1 MPVNQPSIPQFRRVQ
16 VTADAVVS
24 ATPTTLWGVAVYAAH
39 ADWRIELTD
48 AGDSTGTNVLELGG
62 EAEGGQ
68 TYFDFTGVGGIEF
81 PNVGIFAD
89 VTITGAIMTFWVS

>member
-1 MPVNQPSIPQFRRVQ
+1 MTKLMQYRKVVI
-16 VTADAVVS
+16 TGDAVVS
-24 ATPTTLWGVAVYAAH
+24 ATPSILWAIQVYAAH

-48 AGDSTGTNVLELGG
+48 SGDSTGTNVTELGG

-68 TYFDFTGVGGIEF
+68 TFFDYTSLGGIVF

-89 VTITGAIMTFWVS
+89 VTITGAIITFWVS

>member
-1 MPVNQPSIPQFRRVQ
+1 MTKLMQYRKVVI
-16 VTADAVVS
+16 TADAAVS
-24 ATPTTLWGVAVYAAH
+24 ATPTILWAIQVYANH

-48 AGDSTGTNVLELGG
+48 AGDSTGTNVTELGG

-68 TYFDFTGVGGIEF
+68 TFFDYTGLGGIAF

-89 VTITGAIMTFWVS
+89 ITDTSSIMTFWVS

>member
-1 MPVNQPSIPQFRRVQ
+1 MTKLMQYRKVVI
-16 VTADAVVS
+16 TGDAVVS
-24 ATPTTLWGVAVYAAH
+24 ATPSILWAIQVYAAH

-48 AGDSTGTNVLELGG
+48 SGDSTGTNVTELGG
-62 EAEGGQ
+62 EAEGSQ
-68 TYFDFTGVGGIEF
+68 TFFDYTNLGGINF

>member
-1 MPVNQPSIPQFRRVQ
+1 MTKKFMQYRKVVI
-16 VTADAVVS
+16 TGDAVVS
-24 ATPTTLWGVAVYAAH
+24 ATPSILWAIQVYAAH

-48 AGDSTGTNVLELGG
+48 SGDSTGTNVTELGG
-62 EAEGGQ
+62 EAEGSQ
-68 TYFDFTGVGGIEF
+68 TFFDYTNLGGINF